1 MKLPAVLSADGARA
15 RLRWGQLLT
24 PLTFLA
30 ITAAL
35 VLMPAERSGW
45 NFDRTISF
53 LTVFATFV
61 AIYALLTLGLNVQW
75 GYTGV
80 FNFGVMAFFLVG
92 ANVAAIIAKPPA
104 STEFVEYVGGFGD
117 KLDFIPVLGSEQWL
131 PFLVG
136 VLGAAVFCGVLAFLL
151 SIPALRLREDYLAI
165 ATIGIAELLRR
176 VTIEERGLVN
186 GTRGLPG
193 IPRPLDGG
201 IPTPWGRLWDEPDE
215 YKFVILL
222 IASVV
227 LILVFMAVERGIR
240 SPWGRVLRALRED
253 EVATAASGKNV
264 FAFKSQGFVLGAM
277 IIGVGGAIYAYANSA
292 ISPDTFTHFFGT
304 FIFWAM
310 LMVGGSG
317 NNKGAIMGAY
327 VVWGLWTITLQLQGY
342 TPAHPGPLGFAIPDA
357 VQSRIFFIRDFLL
370 GALIVVVLL
379 LRPQGLVPEERRV
392 SIWVERHARRLRRRG
407 PAPAEQ
413 AGSPSD

>member
-1 MKLPAVLSADGARA
+1 
-15 RLRWGQLLT
+15 
-24 PLTFLA
+24 
-30 ITAAL
+30 
-35 VLMPAERSGW
+35 
-45 NFDRTISF
+45 
-53 LTVFATFV
+53 
-61 AIYALLTLGLNVQW
+61 
-75 GYTGV
+75 
-80 FNFGVMAFFLVG
+80 
-92 ANVAAIIAKPPA
+92 ANTAAIITKPPA
-104 STEFVEYVGGFGD
+104 SGEFVQYVGGFGD
-117 KLDFIPVLGSEQWL
+117 KLDFIPYLDSDQWL
-131 PFLVG
+131 PFLI
-136 VLGAAVFCGVLAFLL
+136 GAAGAALACGILAFLL

-193 IPRPLDGG
+193 IPRPLGS
-201 IPTPWGRLWDEPDE
+201 LVEPDE
-215 YKFVILL
+215 YKFVIFG
-222 IASVV
+222 IAVVV
-227 LILVFMAVERGIR
+227 LILVYIAVERGIR

-253 EVATAASGKNV
+253 ELTTAASGKNV